1 MYISIKSQII
11 DKIIIIYPIQFFI
24 NVAKNHTSNNH
35 TKIKHCILVN
45 QIFHMRNIEHKY
57 KKFNKNMR
65 KTSNLDLLLSSL
77 YIPNQA
83 IIDIYKNKI

>member
-1 MYISIKSQII
+1 MYIIIKSQII
-11 DKIIIIYPIQFFI
+11 DKMIIMYHIQFFI

-57 KKFNKNMR
+57 KKFKRNINE
-65 KTSNLDLLLSSL
+65 TNNFDLLLSSL
-77 YIPNQA
+77 YIENQA
-83 IIDIYKNKI
+83 IMEIYKNKR